1 MVLWVFWKL
10 INEYIVD
17 VIFYYF
23 DFIGVDKNNKYCMI
37 ILMLWLNFEIDWLV
51 FIKEWYK
58 NFGVVF

>member
-1 MVLWVFWKL
+1 MNILLMLFC
-10 INEYIVD
+10 
-17 VIFYYF
+17 YYF

>member
-17 VIFYYF
+17 VICYYF
-23 DFIGVDKNNKYCMI
+23 DFIGVDKDNKYCMI